1 MHILLFLIN
10 QEKKIFRRHFKKIQ
24 SLRGPEYQKL
34 KRPLHT
40 SSSWAALFH
49 WNTLCANT
57 FLSVVRASER
67 EGGRE
72 CVCSNQNL
80 KRSLSSPL
88 PSYTGTE
95 CKCRCTAGSRYQLV
109 FQFRLHRHGD
119 QQVLAKIYQLISHIL
134 CWTFKGS
141 KEKNL
146 KTLSPKGWGP
156 GSPPDQHLCRRFD
169 VTLKAFL
176 KSNSDHC
183 AKISWICWAWMFCC
197 RSTQVKGSFSI
208 LNTSKESRKY
218 SSIPKNSQV
227 WNLPEKFVLIWEV
240 RVFVF

>member
-1 MHILLFLIN
+1 
-10 QEKKIFRRHFKKIQ
+10 
-24 SLRGPEYQKL
+24 
-34 KRPLHT
+34 
-40 SSSWAALFH
+40 
-49 WNTLCANT
+49 
-57 FLSVVRASER
+57 VRER

-134 CWTFKGS
+134 CRTFKGN
-141 KEKNL
+141 KEKNVENSL
-146 KTLSPKGWGP
+146 TERLRTWITARSASVSSIWCNFEGFFKVQLWPLCKNQLDLLSVNVLLSIDP
-156 GSPPDQHLCRRFD
+156 GERIF
-169 VTLKAFL
+169 F
-176 KSNSDHC
+176 N
-183 AKISWICWAWMFCC
+183 
-197 RSTQVKGSFSI
+197 FS
-208 LNTSKESRKY
+208 TSKESRKY

-227 WNLPEKFVLIWEV
+227 WNLPEKFILIWEV